1 MTGTIFQPP
10 IFAFAP
16 VGAMAEVGLA
26 LFPTADPWAGSLGSM
41 DEITPMNFQV
51 KEISILVLCS
61 GSYLKE
67 IYI

>member
-1 MTGTIFQPP
+1 MTDTIFQPP
-10 IFAFAP
+10 IFAFVP

-51 KEISILVLCS
+51 QELAFLFCVL
-61 GSYLKE
+61 GAT
-67 IYI
+67 